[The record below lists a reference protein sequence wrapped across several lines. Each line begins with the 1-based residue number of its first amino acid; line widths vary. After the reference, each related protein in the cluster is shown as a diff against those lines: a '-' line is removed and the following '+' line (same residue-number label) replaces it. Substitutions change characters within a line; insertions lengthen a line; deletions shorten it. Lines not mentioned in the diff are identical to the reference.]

1 MCFLCLKDNPFANKN
16 PSTRDAHKARAAEIK
31 ELIREAEEKEN
42 DMCFVGDATIE
53 LLKKE
58 QYELARQL

>member
-16 PSTRDAHKARAAEIK
+16 PSNDELLKARALEIK
-31 ELIREAEEKEN
+31 TLIKEAEGREP
-42 DMCFVGDATIE
+42 DMCHIGDAVIE